1 MARKRGQKKLTV
13 KGAHLGMKH
22 GGKKRGRKR
31 GGKKHG
37 RKR

>member
-1 MARKRGQKKLTV
+1 MKRGHKKLTV

-22 GGKKRGRKR
+22 EGKKGKR
-31 GGKKHG
+31 SSKRHG